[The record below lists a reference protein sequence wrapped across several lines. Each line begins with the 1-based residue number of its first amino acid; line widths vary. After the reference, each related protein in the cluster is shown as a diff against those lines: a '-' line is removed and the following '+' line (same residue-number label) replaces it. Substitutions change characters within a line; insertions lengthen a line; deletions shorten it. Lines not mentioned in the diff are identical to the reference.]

1 MARKLSK
8 RYRSRKGKK
17 SRKSNRKHRRTRK
30 IRGGNQKIYVSI
42 HPSALGVHGDKEW
55 SKNIIINADKPIVPK
70 LVSKLLIENQTGIDI
85 DEKIA
90 EIIVSI
96 KDSDKLIKPY
106 YGKMITSKIE

>member
-8 RYRSRKGKK
+8 RYRSRKDKK
-17 SRKSNRKHRRTRK
+17 SRKRIRKHKTRK
-30 IRGGNQKIYVSI
+30 IRGGNQKVYVSI

-55 SKNIIINADKPIVPK
+55 SKNIIINANKPIVSK
-70 LVSKLLIENQTGIDI
+70 LVSKLLIENESGIDI

-96 KDSDKLIKPY
+96 KDSDKLLKPY